1 MGEQMSHSRREFIRY
16 VVAGSVAS
24 GCPVDAALL
33 PAPDS
38 TPSAPKPSNTPRVEG
53 EHFEICHQVRDGH
66 HFDLPAATA
75 KADIV
80 IVGGGVAGLSAAY
93 FLRGKDWLLLEK
105 EDHFGGNAYLEE
117 YDGQPFATGSAYAY
131 HGDEGDQLA
140 AELGLKLP
148 LVNMPDPTLVNKT
161 YVPDTWKTGITQLPY
176 PKEVVASFLKF
187 REDVLKMKIKERMVE
202 LDALPFSQFTASY
215 APEVHQWWDIYG
227 PSNWAATTPDT
238 SAYVG
243 LYNANDLFIG
253 GDGKRAILPGGLGCI
268 THKLVEIL
276 QPKYKERMLGEAAV
290 VAAVQEKDSVNVT
303 YTREGKLTT
312 VSAKVVLMCTPKH
325 ITSRIVQG
333 LPAEQRTAM
342 RRTRFAPYPVVNVIF
357 DKPVYNRGYDNWCP
371 GNSFTDFIVADW
383 TVRNDPGYKQKNNIL
398 SFYTPLREEFRASL
412 LDEAECKTLA
422 ARVLTDFQK
431 VLPEFN
437 VDPIEVRI
445 YRRGHPMFI
454 SAPGQYTKNRVA
466 AAQPMDR
473 IYFGGNDSGGPESL
487 TSESVRLS
495 QVGVEWANLIL
506 AGKPGAKE
514 LAQKA
519 LAPVAD

>member
-1 MGEQMSHSRREFIRY
+1 MSHSRREFIRY

-24 GCPVDAALL
+24 GCPVDSALL

-38 TPSAPKPSNTPRVEG
+38 KSANSSPSNALRVEG
-53 EHFEICHQVRDGH
+53 EHFEICHQVRDNH
-66 HFDLPAATA
+66 HFDLPAPSA
-75 KADIV
+75 KVDVV
-80 IVGGGVAGLSAAY
+80 IIGGGVAGLSAAY

-105 EDHFGGNAYLEE
+105 ESHFGGNAYQEDF
-117 YDGQPFATGSAYAY
+117 DGQPFATGSAYAY

-140 AELGLKLP
+140 SEIGLKLP

-161 YVPDTWKTGITQLPY
+161 YVPDTWKSGITQLPY
-176 PKEVVASFLKF
+176 SKDVVASFQKF

-202 LDALPFSQFTASY
+202 LDALPFSQFTAGY
-215 APEVHQWWDIYG
+215 APEIQQWWDIFG
-227 PSNWAATTPDT
+227 PSNWGATTPDT

-243 LYNANDLFIG
+243 LYNANDLFTG

-268 THKLVEIL
+268 THKLVETL
-276 QPKYKERMLGEAAV
+276 QPKYKDRMLADAAV
-290 VAAVQEKDSVNVT
+290 VFAVPDKAGVNVT
-303 YTREGKLTT
+303 YFREGKLTT
-312 VSAKVVLMCTPKH
+312 VTAKAVLMCTPKH
-325 ITSRIVQG
+325 ITSRIVQN
-333 LPAEQRTAM
+333 LPAQQRTAM
-342 RRTRFAPYPVVNVIF
+342 RRTRFTPYPVVNLIF

-398 SFYTPLREEFRASL
+398 SFYTPLREEFRSTL

-431 VLPEFN
+431 ILPEFD

-445 YRRGHPMFI
+445 YRRGHPMFM
-454 SAPGQYTKNRVA
+454 STPGQYTKNRIA

-514 LAQKA
+514 LAEKA
-519 LAPVAD
+519 LAAVAD

>member
-1 MGEQMSHSRREFIRY
+1 MSHSRREFIRC

-24 GCPVDAALL
+24 GCPVDTALL

-38 TPSAPKPSNTPRVEG
+38 TPSPSKPTSAPRVEG

-75 KADIV
+75 KTEIA

-93 FLRGKDWLLLEK
+93 FLRGKEWLLLEK
-105 EDHFGGNAYLEE
+105 EDHFGGNAYQEE
-117 YDGQPFATGSAYAY
+117 FDGQPFSTGSAYAY
-131 HGDEGDQLA
+131 HGDEGDLLA
-140 AELGLKLP
+140 SELGLKLP
-148 LVNMPDPTLVNKT
+148 MVNMPDPTLVNKT
-161 YVPDTWKTGITQLPY
+161 YIPDTWKTGITELPY
-176 PKEVVASFLKF
+176 PKEIVASFLKF
-187 REDVLKMKIKERMVE
+187 REDVLKIKIKERMAE
-202 LDALPFSQFTASY
+202 LDALPFSRFTTAY
-215 APEVHQWWDIYG
+215 APEVQQWWDSYG
-227 PSNWAATTPDT
+227 PSNWGATTPDT

-243 LYNANDLFIG
+243 LYNANDLFTG

-276 QPKYKERMLGEAAV
+276 QPKYKERMLGEATV

-303 YTREGKLTT
+303 YLREGKLTT

-325 ITSRIVQG
+325 ITSRIIPG

-342 RRTRFAPYPVVNVIF
+342 RRTRFAPYPVVNLIF

-383 TVRNDPGYKQKNNIL
+383 TVRNDPGYKQENNIL
-398 SFYTPLREEFRASL
+398 SCYTPLREEFRSTL
-412 LDEAECKTLA
+412 LEEADCKTLA
-422 ARVLTDFQK
+422 ARVLADFQK
-431 VLPEFN
+431 ILPEFN
-437 VDPIEVRI
+437 VDPVEVRI

-466 AAQPMDR
+466 AAQPMER

-495 QVGVEWANLIL
+495 QVGVEWANLVL
-506 AGKPGAKE
+506 ASKPGARE

>member
-1 MGEQMSHSRREFIRY
+1 MSHSRREFIRC

-24 GCPVDAALL
+24 GCPVDTALL

-38 TPSAPKPSNTPRVEG
+38 TPSPSKPTSAPRVEG

-75 KADIV
+75 KTEIA

-93 FLRGKDWLLLEK
+93 FLRGKEWLLLEK
-105 EDHFGGNAYLEE
+105 EDHFGGNAYQEE
-117 YDGQPFATGSAYAY
+117 FDGQPFSTGSAYAY
-131 HGDEGDQLA
+131 HGDEGDLLA
-140 AELGLKLP
+140 SELGLKLP
-148 LVNMPDPTLVNKT
+148 MVNMPDPTLVNKT
-161 YVPDTWKTGITQLPY
+161 YIPDTWKTGITELPY
-176 PKEVVASFLKF
+176 PKEIVASFLKF
-187 REDVLKMKIKERMVE
+187 REDVLKIKIKERMAE
-202 LDALPFSQFTASY
+202 LDALPFSRFTTAY
-215 APEVHQWWDIYG
+215 APEVQQWWDSYG
-227 PSNWAATTPDT
+227 PSNWGATTPDT

-243 LYNANDLFIG
+243 LYNANDLFTG

-276 QPKYKERMLGEAAV
+276 QPKYKERMLGEATV

-303 YTREGKLTT
+303 YLREGKLTT

-325 ITSRIVQG
+325 ITSRIIPG

-342 RRTRFAPYPVVNVIF
+342 RRTRFAPYPVVNLIF

-383 TVRNDPGYKQKNNIL
+383 TVRNDPGYKQENNIL
-398 SFYTPLREEFRASL
+398 SCYTPLREEFRSTL
-412 LDEAECKTLA
+412 LEEADCKTLA
-422 ARVLTDFQK
+422 ARVLADFQK
-431 VLPEFN
+431 ILPEFN
-437 VDPIEVRI
+437 VDPVEVRI

-466 AAQPMDR
+466 AAQPMER

-495 QVGVEWANLIL
+495 QVGVEWANLVL
-506 AGKPGAKE
+506 AGKPGARE